1 MIEAKDLK
9 KGFDHNKTIPN
20 GVNVVMKPGQ
30 YNLMH
35 HLEHGLLVN
44 YNVKG
49 RAFEINGSFVCPV
62 VISCIAIFCR
72 LLPVSHIVITP

>member
-35 HLEHGLLVN
+35 HLENGLLFD
-44 YNVKG
+44 YSVKSKAFRIG
-49 RAFEINGSFVCPV
+49 RSCICSV
-62 VISCIAIFCR
+62 VISCMAILFADYFLSAT
-72 LLPVSHIVITP
+72 LL